1 MRVAACAALACWGA
15 WVAVPSAAL
24 AENLPL
30 SLSLSQNLRR
40 DTNIL
45 RTTEG
50 RSDTIS
56 TTAVQGTFNKA
67 YGRQVYS
74 ASARFA
80 RIRYDELNRFDND
93 GRNLNAGVTS
103 EFGSNW
109 RASVNAL
116 SSTNLV
122 NPQDNPRDNRA
133 LRNIRTVRGVNGT
146 LQYGIGGTWAVQGTF
161 DNNRISFSEDVFQ
174 FQNSQQ
180 SSQGLR
186 LIYNATDLLN
196 FGFGPRWVNTR
207 FPNNSTIREAKD
219 QNLDF
224 TVNWQVTGLSNL
236 NALISRRETEQG
248 VAGSRRI
255 QAVTGSLGW
264 GYTPRGR
271 VSYAMNLTRSTS
283 ADRFQEAQGFTF
295 LGNNLRAVQNVAFD
309 TINTSLNL
317 SASAPITGKV
327 STGLTYGLTRFEQDS
342 ARGRS
347 TTSIA
352 VVDQLLG
359 NNASST
365 SANSSL
371 QTLTWSTRYA
381 ATRWLGVNCA
391 LQFYK
396 QSGDV
401 IRPQYSGQSL
411 DCGASVTLD
420 P

>member
-56 TTAVQGTFNKA
+56 TTAVQATFNKA
-67 YGRQVYS
+67 YGRQVYN

-80 RIRYDELNRFDND
+80 RNRYDELNRFDND
-93 GRNLNAGVTS
+93 SRNLNASVTS

-109 RASVNAL
+109 RASLNAL
-116 SSTNLV
+116 STTNLV

-133 LRNIRTVRGVNGT
+133 LRNIRTIRGVNGT
-146 LQYGIGGTWAVQGTF
+146 LQYGNGGTWAVLGTF

-219 QNLDF
+219 ENLDF

-283 ADRFQEAQGFTF
+283 ADRFQEAQGLTVF
-295 LGNNLRAVQNVAFD
+295 GNNLRSLQNVAFD

-342 ARGRS
+342 SRDRS
-347 TTSIA
+347 TTGVA

-396 QSGDV
+396 QSGDT
-401 IRPQYSGQSL
+401 IRPRYSGQSL